1 MSLLWKI
8 GIIGFLV
15 LLIFGGGGF
24 AAYELFFKK
33 PAAKASA
40 GNQPVV
46 TPTPDPGPA
55 LLSQAQQLMA
65 KGDSEQGKQV
75 LTSIF
80 QNFPTSS
87 KAAEAKKIVGDLNV
101 RQFFSDAN
109 PTKTNYVVVRGDSIA
124 RISGKTKAA
133 PELIFKANGLESLML
148 HPGQVLIIPSGQF
161 MLQISLA
168 NKDLTLLNH
177 GVFFKWYR
185 STDYHLPANVTP
197 GQYKIIGKDAWS
209 AGAPVAFGG
218 KNYLGSSRWIVL
230 NTGNITIYSETNPAS
245 PNVQKPKSGIEIS
258 ADEME
263 ELYSLVGKDSPVS
276 IR

>member
-33 PAAKASA
+33 PANKVSA
-40 GNQPVV
+40 GNQAVV
-46 TPTPDPGPA
+46 TPTPDPGPS
-55 LLSQAQQLMA
+55 LLNEAQQLMA
-65 KGDSEQGKQV
+65 KGESEQGKQ
-75 LTSIF
+75 LLISIF
-80 QNFPTSS
+80 QNFPAST
-87 KAAEAKKIVGDLNV
+87 KAPEAKKIVGDLNI

-109 PTKTNYVVVRGDSIA
+109 PTKTNYVVIRGDSIA

-148 HPGQVLIIPSGQF
+148 HPGQVLIIPAGQF
-161 MLQISLA
+161 VLQISLA
-168 NKDLTLLNH
+168 NKDITLLNR
-177 GVFFKWYR
+177 GVFFKWYKPI
-185 STDYHLPANVTP
+185 DYHLPANVNP
-197 GQYKIIGKDAWS
+197 GQYKVIGKDAWS

-245 PNVQKPKSGIEIS
+245 PNAQKPKSGIEIS

-263 ELYSLVGKDSPVS
+263 ELYSLVGKDSPVT